1 MNNSP
6 KISSHYM
13 QRAKFEM
20 LTVQQ
25 FYLVAKLRQDVF
37 IVEQQSIYT
46 DLDGLDQEAM
56 HYLYWSSSQIDAELI
71 GYARYRQ
78 LPSANDF
85 QIERVVFSPAW
96 RGKGI
101 GTLIMRT
108 MLQDI
113 KAEHQ
118 HAQIKLSAQIEAKLF
133 YHKLGF
139 LAEGESYVDGGIE
152 HITMYYQV

>member
-1 MNNSP
+1 
-6 KISSHYM
+6 M
-13 QRAKFEM
+13 QRAQFEM

-25 FYLVAKLRQDVF
+25 FYLIAKLRQDVF
-37 IVEQQSIYT
+37 IVEQHSIYT

-78 LPSANDF
+78 LPSANNF

-101 GTLIMRT
+101 GTLMMCA

-113 KAEHQ
+113 KANHQ
-118 HAQIKLSAQIEAKLF
+118 HAQIKLSAQIEAQLF
-133 YHKLGF
+133 YQNLGF
-139 LAEGESYVDGGIE
+139 LAVGDSYDDGGIE
-152 HITMYYQV
+152 HITMAYLV

>member
-1 MNNSP
+1 MKNALKTST
-6 KISSHYM
+6 HYM
-13 QRAKFEM
+13 QAIRFAAM
-20 LTVQQ
+20 TVQQ

-37 IVEQQSIYT
+37 IVEQHSIYT

-56 HYLYWSSSQIDAELI
+56 HYLCWSSQQTDAELI

-78 LPSANDF
+78 LPSSLDF
-85 QIERVVFSPAW
+85 KIERVVFCQAW

-113 KAEHQ
+113 NGQCEQ
-118 HAQIKLSAQIEAKLF
+118 AQIKLSAQIEAQSF
-133 YHKLGF
+133 YQNLGF
-139 LAEGESYVDGGIE
+139 FAQGDSYDDGGIE
-152 HITMYYQV
+152 HITMSYGR